1 MTARTPGSDARARR
15 LTQWW
20 ENPRMSRAAGRTAEG
35 LRRLADRL
43 DRAAR
48 RDGYPG
54 GTVRGPGA
62 PGADGPDAPGPAAT
76 LPLPSPDTVPSPF
89 PGAAPSPDTAPSV
102 DNGLSPDAAPSP
114 DPRPPA
120 PEPEPEPEPTP
131 APQSAAPASSP
142 VAPPDCV
149 AVARDVL
156 AVADRLRNEELARRL
171 FDAVGR
177 LPGLRALRPSPGDAF
192 EPAEHQWDETRP
204 TDDPAREETVA
215 ALLAPGFSGP
225 QNELIRTA
233 RVAVYATEGK

>member
-1 MTARTPGSDARARR
+1 MTTRTPGSDARARGHTR
-15 LTQWW
+15 WW
-20 ENPRMSRAAGRTAEG
+20 GNPRISRAAGRTAEG

-43 DRAAR
+43 DQAAH
-48 RDGYPG
+48 RDGYAG
-54 GTVRGPGA
+54 GAVRGPGA
-62 PGADGPDAPGPAAT
+62 RGAAGPDAPGHAAA
-76 LPLPSPDTVPSPF
+76 LPVPPPD
-89 PGAAPSPDTAPSV
+89 GAPSP
-102 DNGLSPDAAPSP
+102 AAP
-114 DPRPPA
+114 
-120 PEPEPEPEPTP
+120 
-131 APQSAAPASSP
+131 P
-142 VAPPDCV
+142 VTPPDCV

-177 LPGLRALRPSPGDAF
+177 LPGLRVLRPAPGDAF

-233 RVAVYATEGK
+233 RVAVYATEVK

>member
-1 MTARTPGSDARARR
+1 MTTRTPGSDTRARGHTR
-15 LTQWW
+15 WW
-20 ENPRMSRAAGRTAEG
+20 GNPRVSRAAGRTAEG

-43 DRAAR
+43 DQAVH
-48 RDGYPG
+48 RDGYAG
-54 GTVRGPGA
+54 GAVRGPGA
-62 PGADGPDAPGPAAT
+62 RGAAGPDAPGPAAA
-76 LPLPSPDTVPSPF
+76 LPVAPPE
-89 PGAAPSPDTAPSV
+89 GAPSP
-102 DNGLSPDAAPSP
+102 AAP
-114 DPRPPA
+114 
-120 PEPEPEPEPTP
+120 
-131 APQSAAPASSP
+131 P
-142 VAPPDCV
+142 VTPPDCV

-177 LPGLRALRPSPGDAF
+177 LPGLRVLRPAPGDAF

-233 RVAVYATEGK
+233 RVAVYATEVK

>member
-1 MTARTPGSDARARR
+1 MTTRTPGTDARARR
-15 LTQWW
+15 LTRWW
-20 ENPRMSRAAGRTAEG
+20 GNPRISRAAGRTAEG

-43 DRAAR
+43 DHAAGSAADR
-48 RDGYPG
+48 GVDRGVDRDA
-54 GTVRGPGA
+54 VRGPGA
-62 PGADGPDAPGPAAT
+62 PGADGPDATTAAPAP
-76 LPLPSPDTVPSPF
+76 PLPSPD
-89 PGAAPSPDTAPSV
+89 AAPT
-102 DNGLSPDAAPSP
+102 PDAAPSP
-114 DPRPPA
+114 EAEPSPGPRPPA
-120 PEPEPEPEPTP
+120 PEASP
-131 APQSAAPASSP
+131 APSPASPAASP

-177 LPGLRALRPSPGDAF
+177 LPGLRVLRPSPGDAF
-192 EPAEHQWDETRP
+192 EPAEHHWDETRP

-233 RVAVYATEGK
+233 RVAVYATEVK